1 MQQYLRIKAD
11 YPDIILLFR
20 MGDFYEVFY
29 EDARRAAKLLDITLT
44 SRGKSAGAPIPMAGI
59 PFHALDGYLVKLIR
73 KGESAAI
80 CEQVSEPT
88 AGKGI
93 VDRKVVRIVTP
104 GTVTDEALLSG
115 RQDNLLAAATR
126 SGKSWALAWMDL
138 SSGRFLVRL
147 LATLDELETQ
157 LERLLPAELLISEDA
172 DWAAPLS
179 GQRGLRKRAPWHFD
193 HESAY
198 HLLIGQFGT
207 RDLAGF
213 GLEDEPAAIAAA
225 GALLQYAQ
233 ETQRTALPHLRA
245 IQMENP
251 HHHLHLDATTRRN
264 LELLHHPEGRSEHT
278 LAGIM
283 DSTITP
289 MGGRLLRR
297 WIAEPIRDR
306 ERLQLRHNS
315 VGVLLET
322 RLYETLRS
330 LFRSVGDIER
340 ILARVALGSARP
352 RDLTTLRQTLG
363 VLPDIKS
370 ALVEIDREPLKQ
382 SGEEIQCLPD
392 IYELLCNA
400 VVDEPPVLLRNGGVI
415 ASGYDAELDELRGL
429 SEHADDFLL
438 DYEKDRKSTR
448 LNSSHPS
455 QGWL

>member
-11 YPDIILLFR
+11 YPDILLLFR

-44 SRGKSAGAPIPMAGI
+44 SRGMSAGAPIPMAGI

-115 RQDNLLAAATR
+115 RQDNLLAAAAKI
-126 SGKSWALAWMDL
+126 GKSMALAWMDL
-138 SSGRFLVRL
+138 SSGRFLTRL
-147 LATLDELETQ
+147 VSTAEELETQ
-157 LERLLPAELLISEDA
+157 LERLLPAELLIPEDA
-172 DWAAPLS
+172 DWAAS
-179 GQRGLRKRAPWHFD
+179 FSAQRGLRKRAPWHFD
-193 HESAY
+193 PESSH
-198 HLLIGQFGT
+198 HLLTEQFGT

-213 GLEDEPAAIAAA
+213 GIEDEPAAIAAG

-251 HHHLHLDATTRRN
+251 HTHLHLDAATRRN
-264 LELLHHPEGRSEHT
+264 LELLHHPEGRHEHT

-306 ERLQLRHNS
+306 ERLQLRHRMI
-315 VGVLLET
+315 GVLLDT
-322 RLYETLRS
+322 
-330 LFRSVGDIER
+330 
-340 ILARVALGSARP
+340 
-352 RDLTTLRQTLG
+352 
-363 VLPDIKS
+363 
-370 ALVEIDREPLKQ
+370 
-382 SGEEIQCLPD
+382 
-392 IYELLCNA
+392 
-400 VVDEPPVLLRNGGVI
+400 
-415 ASGYDAELDELRGL
+415 
-429 SEHADDFLL
+429 
-438 DYEKDRKSTR
+438 
-448 LNSSHPS
+448 
-455 QGWL
+455 